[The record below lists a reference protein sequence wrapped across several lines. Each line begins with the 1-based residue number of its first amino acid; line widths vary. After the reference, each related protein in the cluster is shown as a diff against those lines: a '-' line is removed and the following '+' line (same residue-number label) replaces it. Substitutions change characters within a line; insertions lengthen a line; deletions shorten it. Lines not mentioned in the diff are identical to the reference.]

1 MASGAGWWASDSKAA
16 LGASSVLGG
25 ALGAAA
31 VYLPA
36 GRFASRELAAFA
48 ALAFAADPLVWA
60 HGEIALPYVVLA
72 LGSGGLAL
80 LFRDTRHGSERR
92 PRPPGRAVRPP
103 PRPPPDPPLVPRA
116 PLLGRRPAPGLG

>member
-31 VYLPA
+31 VYLLA
-36 GRFASRELAAFA
+36 RRFASRELAAFA

-72 LGSGGLAL
+72 LGSVGLAL
-80 LFRDTRHGSERR
+80 LFWDTRHGSERR
-92 PRPPGRAVRPP
+92 AILPDLALGHAAGLRP
-103 PRPPPDPPLVPRA
+103 D
-116 PLLGRRPAPGLG
+116 PLLGLR